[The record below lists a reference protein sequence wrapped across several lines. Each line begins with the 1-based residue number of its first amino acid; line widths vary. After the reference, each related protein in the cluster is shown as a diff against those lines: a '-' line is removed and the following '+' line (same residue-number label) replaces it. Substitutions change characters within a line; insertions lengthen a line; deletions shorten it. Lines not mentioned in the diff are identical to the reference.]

1 MNNLSKPNAIK
12 TGSIAVDDRN
22 YFSSLLEVSYTSG
35 IIGER
40 VFENIRN
47 ELIAVLADKCRKYTS
62 NEISSVRTEIADELM
77 KSIMVTIGVH
87 LKSFEDNEK
96 AINELINTGIGN
108 CLKCGE
114 KRLKQMVKSS
124 RLFYEQLKNSA
135 VNIDNEIY
143 NSTLFGGLEG
153 FFKLYD
159 TEFFAHEINITA
171 DYRTMIYHIGYHGI
185 EFIRRYME
193 YIYIENKICKRFDE
207 RKIKRS
213 LAYYAVDYE
222 STVRDMELNICSV
235 VLANATACY
244 IAGEDIFSLNVS
256 ENRKKKVSEYF
267 SETGNGR
274 TAVKSVLE
282 IITDKEIIKNYVNK
296 AESIAGI
303 IKFICKE

>member
-1 MNNLSKPNAIK
+1 
-12 TGSIAVDDRN
+12 
-22 YFSSLLEVSYTSG
+22 
-35 IIGER
+35 
-40 VFENIRN
+40 
-47 ELIAVLADKCRKYTS
+47 
-62 NEISSVRTEIADELM
+62 M
-77 KSIMVTIGVH
+77 KSITFTIGIY

-124 RLFYEQLKNSA
+124 RMFYEQLKNSA

-143 NSTLFGGLEG
+143 NSTLFGGLGG

-171 DYRTMIYHIGYHGI
+171 DYRTMIYPIGYHGI

-207 RKIKRS
+207 RKIKRL

-222 STVRDMELNICSV
+222 STVRDMEFNICSV

-244 IAGEDIFSLNVS
+244 IAGDDIFSLNVS
-256 ENRKKKVSEYF
+256 ENGKKKVSEYF
-267 SETGNGR
+267 SETGNDR
-274 TAVKSVLE
+274 MAVKNTLD
-282 IITDKEIIKNYVNK
+282 IITDNAKFKNYINR
-296 AESIAGI
+296 AESIDGI
-303 IKFICKE
+303 IGFICKE

>member
-1 MNNLSKPNAIK
+1 MDLPIFDNFRIANVEKNEIKSILYKNIILSEFGI
-12 TGSIAVDDRN
+12 TVSEH
-22 YFSSLLEVSYTSG
+22 EV
-35 IIGER
+35 
-40 VFENIRN
+40 N

-77 KSIMVTIGVH
+77 KSIMVTIGIY

-96 AINELINTGIGN
+96 AINELINIGVKK
-108 CLKCGE
+108 CLECGE

-135 VNIDNEIY
+135 VNTDNEIY
-143 NSTLFGGLEG
+143 NSTLFGGLGG
-153 FFKLYD
+153 FFKLHD

-171 DYRTMIYHIGYHGI
+171 DYRTMIYPIGYHGI
-185 EFIRRYME
+185 EFIRKYME

-207 RKIKRS
+207 RKIKRL

-235 VLANATACY
+235 VLANATACF
-244 IAGEDIFSLNVS
+244 IAGENIFSLNVS
-256 ENRKKKVSEYF
+256 ENGKKKVLEYF

-282 IITDKEIIKNYVNK
+282 IITDKEIIKNYVNR
-296 AESIAGI
+296 AESIDGI

>member
-62 NEISSVRTEIADELM
+62 NEIGSVRTELADELM
-77 KSIMVTIGVH
+77 KSIMVTIGIY

-96 AINELINTGIGN
+96 AINELINIGVKK
-108 CLKCGE
+108 CLECGE
-114 KRLKQMVKSS
+114 NRLKRMVKSS

-135 VNIDNEIY
+135 VNTDNEIY

-159 TEFFAHEINITA
+159 TEFFAH
-171 DYRTMIYHIGYHGI
+171 
-185 EFIRRYME
+185 
-193 YIYIENKICKRFDE
+193 
-207 RKIKRS
+207 
-213 LAYYAVDYE
+213 
-222 STVRDMELNICSV
+222 
-235 VLANATACY
+235 
-244 IAGEDIFSLNVS
+244 
-256 ENRKKKVSEYF
+256 
-267 SETGNGR
+267 
-274 TAVKSVLE
+274 
-282 IITDKEIIKNYVNK
+282 
-296 AESIAGI
+296 
-303 IKFICKE
+303 

>member
-62 NEISSVRTEIADELM
+62 NEISSVRTGISDELM
-77 KSIMVTIGVH
+77 KSITFTIGVH

-96 AINELINTGIGN
+96 AINELINIGVKK
-108 CLKCGE
+108 CLECGE
-114 KRLKQMVKSS
+114 NRLKRMVKSS

-159 TEFFAHEINITA
+159 TEFFTHEINITA
-171 DYRTMIYHIGYHGI
+171 DYRTMIYPIGYHGI

-207 RKIKRS
+207 RKIKRL

-222 STVRDMELNICSV
+222 STVRDMEFNICSV
-235 VLANATACY
+235 VLAYATACY

-256 ENRKKKVSEYF
+256 ENGKKKVSEYF

-282 IITDKEIIKNYVNK
+282 IITDKEIIKNYVNR
-296 AESIAGI
+296 AESIDGI
-303 IKFICKE
+303 IKFICKK

>member
-1 MNNLSKPNAIK
+1 MDLPIFNNFRIANVEKNEIKSIVDKNMILSEFGI
-12 TGSIAVDDRN
+12 TVSEQ
-22 YFSSLLEVSYTSG
+22 EVK
-35 IIGER
+35 
-40 VFENIRN
+40 
-47 ELIAVLADKCRKYTS
+47 ELIAILADKCRKYTS

-77 KSIMVTIGVH
+77 KSIMVTIGIY
-87 LKSFEDNEK
+87 LKNFEDNEK
-96 AINELINTGIGN
+96 AINELINIGVKK
-108 CLKCGE
+108 CLECGE
-114 KRLKQMVKSS
+114 NRLKQMVKSS

-143 NSTLFGGLEG
+143 NSTLFGGLGG

-171 DYRTMIYHIGYHGI
+171 DYRTMIYPIGYHGI

-207 RKIKRS
+207 RKIKRL

-222 STVRDMELNICSV
+222 STVRDMEFNICSV
-235 VLANATACY
+235 VLANAAACY

-256 ENRKKKVSEYF
+256 ENGKKKVSEYF

-303 IKFICKE
+303 IKFICRE

>member
-1 MNNLSKPNAIK
+1 MNNVSKPNAIK
-12 TGSIAVDDRN
+12 TGGIVVDDKN
-22 YFSSLLEVSYTSG
+22 YFLLLLEGCYKAG
-35 IIGER
+35 IIGES
-40 VFENIRN
+40 VIENIRN

-62 NEISSVRTEIADELM
+62 NEIGSVRTELADEIM
-77 KSIMVTIGVH
+77 KSITFTIGIY
-87 LKSFEDNEK
+87 LKNFEDNEK
-96 AINELINTGIGN
+96 AINELINIGVKK
-108 CLKCGE
+108 CLECGE
-114 KRLKQMVKSS
+114 NRLKRMVKSS

-143 NSTLFGGLEG
+143 NSTLFGGLGG

-171 DYRTMIYHIGYHGI
+171 DYRTMIYPIGYHGI

-207 RKIKRS
+207 RKIKRL

-222 STVRDMELNICSV
+222 STVRDMEFNICSV

-256 ENRKKKVSEYF
+256 ENGKKKVSEYF

-274 TAVKSVLE
+274 MAVKNTLD
-282 IITDKEIIKNYVNK
+282 IITDNAKFKNYINR
-296 AESIAGI
+296 AESIDGI
-303 IKFICKE
+303 IGFICKE

>member
-1 MNNLSKPNAIK
+1 
-12 TGSIAVDDRN
+12 
-22 YFSSLLEVSYTSG
+22 
-35 IIGER
+35 
-40 VFENIRN
+40 
-47 ELIAVLADKCRKYTS
+47 
-62 NEISSVRTEIADELM
+62 M
-77 KSIMVTIGVH
+77 KSITFTIGVH

-96 AINELINTGIGN
+96 AINELINIGVKK
-108 CLKCGE
+108 CLECGE
-114 KRLKQMVKSS
+114 NGLKRMVKSS
-124 RLFYEQLKNSA
+124 RMFYEQLKNSA

-171 DYRTMIYHIGYHGI
+171 DYRTMIYPIGYHGI

-207 RKIKRS
+207 RKIKRL

-244 IAGEDIFSLNVS
+244 IAGENIFSLNVS
-256 ENRKKKVSEYF
+256 ENGKKKVSEYF

-282 IITDKEIIKNYVNK
+282 IITDKEIIKNYINK

>member
-62 NEISSVRTEIADELM
+62 NEMSSVRKELADELM
-77 KSIMVTIGVH
+77 KSITFTIGIY

-96 AINELINTGIGN
+96 AINELINIGVKK
-108 CLKCGE
+108 CLECGE

-171 DYRTMIYHIGYHGI
+171 DYRTMIYPIGYHGI

-207 RKIKRS
+207 RKIKRL

-256 ENRKKKVSEYF
+256 ENGKKKVSEYF

>member
-1 MNNLSKPNAIK
+1 MNNVNK
-12 TGSIAVDDRN
+12 TGGIVVDDKN
-22 YFSSLLEVSYTSG
+22 YFLSLLEVSYTSG

-62 NEISSVRTEIADELM
+62 NEIGSVRTELADELM
-77 KSIMVTIGVH
+77 KSITFTIGIY

-143 NSTLFGGLEG
+143 NSTLFGGLGG

-171 DYRTMIYHIGYHGI
+171 DYRTMIYPIGYHGI

-207 RKIKRS
+207 RKIKRL

-222 STVRDMELNICSV
+222 SNVRDMELNICSV
-235 VLANATACY
+235 VLANAAACY

-256 ENRKKKVSEYF
+256 ENGKKKVSEYF

-274 TAVKSVLE
+274 MAVKNTLD
-282 IITDKEIIKNYVNK
+282 IITDNAKFKNYINK
-296 AESIAGI
+296 AESIDGI

>member
-22 YFSSLLEVSYTSG
+22 YFSSLLEVSCTSG

-62 NEISSVRTEIADELM
+62 NEISSVRTELADELM
-77 KSIMVTIGVH
+77 KSITFTIGIY

-96 AINELINTGIGN
+96 AINELINIGVKK
-108 CLKCGE
+108 CLECGE
-114 KRLKQMVKSS
+114 NRLKRMVKSS
-124 RLFYEQLKNSA
+124 RMFYEQLKNSA

-143 NSTLFGGLEG
+143 NSTLFGGLGG

-171 DYRTMIYHIGYHGI
+171 DYRTMIYPIGYHGI

-207 RKIKRS
+207 RKIKRL

-256 ENRKKKVSEYF
+256 ENGKKKVSEYF

-303 IKFICKE
+303 IKFICRE

>member
-1 MNNLSKPNAIK
+1 MDLPIFDNFGIANVEKNEIKSILYKNIILSEFGI
-12 TGSIAVDDRN
+12 TVSEH
-22 YFSSLLEVSYTSG
+22 EVK
-35 IIGER
+35 
-40 VFENIRN
+40 
-47 ELIAVLADKCRKYTS
+47 ELIAILADKCRKYTS

-77 KSIMVTIGVH
+77 KSIMVTIGIY
-87 LKSFEDNEK
+87 LKNFEDNEK
-96 AINELINTGIGN
+96 AINELINIGVKK
-108 CLKCGE
+108 CLECGE
-114 KRLKQMVKSS
+114 NRLKQMVKSS

-143 NSTLFGGLEG
+143 NSTLFGGLGG

-171 DYRTMIYHIGYHGI
+171 DYRTMIYPIGYHGI

-207 RKIKRS
+207 RKIKRL

-222 STVRDMELNICSV
+222 STVRDMEFNICSV
-235 VLANATACY
+235 VLANAAACY

-256 ENRKKKVSEYF
+256 ENGKKKVSEYF

-303 IKFICKE
+303 IKFICRE

>member
-1 MNNLSKPNAIK
+1 MI
-12 TGSIAVDDRN
+12 TR
-22 YFSSLLEVSYTSG
+22 Y
-35 IIGER
+35 IIP
-40 VFENIRN
+40 
-47 ELIAVLADKCRKYTS
+47 
-62 NEISSVRTEIADELM
+62 
-77 KSIMVTIGVH
+77 
-87 LKSFEDNEK
+87 
-96 AINELINTGIGN
+96 
-108 CLKCGE
+108 
-114 KRLKQMVKSS
+114 
-124 RLFYEQLKNSA
+124 
-135 VNIDNEIY
+135 
-143 NSTLFGGLEG
+143 LFGGLGG

-171 DYRTMIYHIGYHGI
+171 DYRTMIYPIGYHGI

-207 RKIKRS
+207 RKIKRL

-222 STVRDMELNICSV
+222 STVRDMEFNICSV

-256 ENRKKKVSEYF
+256 ENGKKKVSEYF

-303 IKFICKE
+303 IKFICRE